1 MRNEVQGKER
11 RRIVRHLLAGCA
23 ECVKVTRRLWSFS
36 EGRGAPET
44 GDAAVHPASYREV
57 FERLSRDGWAGGRIT
72 AERREAPLLLNELL
86 DRPRST
92 RLALVCV
99 DARFQSPAVCELLLD
114 QSRLAED
121 IAFAVEMGEL
131 AVAVAGQL
139 DERLQGATL
148 VRGLRVRAWSGLGN
162 SRRLAGDLEG
172 AETALTTAEL
182 LFEEEP
188 GEPLESLEPLE
199 PLEKAELLGLRA
211 CLLGEQGKLAEAERL
226 LDRALATYRTAGER
240 HLQGRTLI
248 QKGAIH
254 GWAENEKA
262 ALEAVQMLREGISLL
277 DKRTDPRL
285 AASALHRL
293 AMHLVEAGRGEQA
306 LDVVHE
312 LRSTYEET
320 GDSANLVRLR
330 RLEGKIEEAR
340 GRLDAAEAAL
350 REAREGFLREGFSKE
365 AALTQMEL
373 AIVYTRQ
380 ERAAELL
387 ELAQDILPI
396 LRTRD
401 IRQGTMAALLF
412 VRRLAE
418 TGYASQ
424 RALYAVAGY
433 LADHP
438 HLRRPPLRWVS

>member
-1 MRNEVQGKER
+1 MSEEPMDGHPEAHLLERFMRNEVQGKER

-23 ECVKVTRRLWSFS
+23 ECVKVTRRLWSFA
-36 EGRGAPET
+36 EGRGVPAELP
-44 GDAAVHPASYREV
+44 GLAGAAVYPSIHPAS
-57 FERLSRDGWAGGRIT
+57 D
-72 AERREAPLLLNELL
+72 LLHELL

-92 RLALVCV
+92 RLALACV
-99 DARFQSPAVCELLLD
+99 EARFQSPAVCELLLD
-114 QSRLAED
+114 QSRQAED
-121 IAFAVEMGEL
+121 IAFAVEAGEL

-139 DERLQGATL
+139 DEWLRGATV

-162 SRRLAGDLEG
+162 ARRLAGDLEG
-172 AETALTTAEL
+172 AETALTAAEL

-188 GEPLESLEPLE
+188 GEPLEPLE
-199 PLEKAELLGLRA
+199 PLQKAELLGLRA
-211 CLLGEQGKLAEAERL
+211 CLLGEQGKREEAQQL
-226 LDRALATYRTAGER
+226 LDRALAIYRAAGER
-240 HLQGRTLI
+240 HLQGRTLV

-254 GWAENEKA
+254 GWAETEQA
-262 ALEAVQMLREGISLL
+262 ALEAAQILREGIALL
-277 DKRTDPRL
+277 DPRTDPRL

-293 AMHLVEAGRGEQA
+293 AAHLVEGGRGEQA
-306 LDVVHE
+306 LDVLGE
-312 LRSTYEET
+312 ARAMYEET
-320 GDSANLVRLR
+320 GDSENLVRLR

-373 AIVYTRQ
+373 AIVYQRQ

-387 ELAQDILPI
+387 ALAQDVLPI

-424 RALYAVAGY
+424 RALFAVAHY
-433 LADHP
+433 LAGHP
-438 HLRRPPLRWVS
+438 RSRRPLLRWVS